1 MHMDDL
7 RNQPYTVEQLQQEYA
22 LSLPKA
28 VEVLDRF
35 GGDRSLIDKMMKR
48 CPQRESNRH

>member
-1 MHMDDL
+1 MSQTEIK
-7 RNQPYTVEQLQQEYA
+7 RYTAEKLQEVYS

-35 GGDRSLIDKMMKR
+35 GGDAHLIDKMMKR
-48 CPQRESNRH
+48 LMR

>member
-1 MHMDDL
+1 MDDL

-28 VEVLDRF
+28 VEVLGRF
-35 GGDRSLIDKMMKR
+35 GGYRSLIDKMMKR
-48 CPQRESNRH
+48 CPQCESNRH

>member
-1 MHMDDL
+1 MDDL

-22 LSLPKA
+22 LSLSRA
-28 VEVLDRF
+28 VEALDRF
-35 GGDRSLIDKMMKR
+35 GGDRPFIDKMMKR

>member
-1 MHMDDL
+1 MDDL
-7 RNQPYTVEQLQQEYA
+7 RNQPYTVEQLQQAYA

-48 CPQRESNRH
+48 CPHRESDRH